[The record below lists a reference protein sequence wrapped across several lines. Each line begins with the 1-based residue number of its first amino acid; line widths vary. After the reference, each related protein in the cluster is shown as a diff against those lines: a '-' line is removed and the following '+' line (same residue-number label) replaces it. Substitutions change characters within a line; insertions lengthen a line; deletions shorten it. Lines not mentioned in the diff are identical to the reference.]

1 MTEKAKITKV
11 SFEDKMLVVSLSD
24 GGVCRAPVSWFP
36 KLAGATQDQK
46 DDFRIISSSV
56 YWPRLDQELDYGLLS
71 GNNDSMP
78 MFVERLEKEVSY
90 AAERVEVL
98 ATEGVSRLKKWINT
112 L

>member
-1 MTEKAKITKV
+1 
-11 SFEDKMLVVSLSD
+11 
-24 GGVCRAPVSWFP
+24 
-36 KLAGATQDQK
+36 
-46 DDFRIISSSV
+46 
-56 YWPRLDQELDYGLLS
+56 LDYGLLS